1 MQSVSRLRP
10 RQRSPFRRAEKPA
23 GRMPFTSKFDE
34 SGLTLPECFDDNKP
48 RKTYGLV
55 VFVTNFF
62 TPLPMTMPR
71 VFAPAGRP

>member
-1 MQSVSRLRP
+1 MQSVSRLRL
-10 RQRSPFRRAEKPA
+10 RQRSPSG
-23 GRMPFTSKFDE
+23 GRKTGRVQSFTSRCDE

-62 TPLPMTMPR
+62 KPLPMTMPR
-71 VFAPAGRP
+71 VFALAGRP